1 MLLVIAVHRRRCPA
15 TATHGLPTRLLDGRL
30 AVIGEPQTSWR
41 HPGREHIF
49 FALEEEDVHHRSL
62 RCFAL
67 PELPLRLREELG
79 SHEPL
84 LSERVMLPE
93 SMIVEGRR

>member
-1 MLLVIAVHRRRCPA
+1 V
-15 TATHGLPTRLLDGRL
+15 
-30 AVIGEPQTSWR
+30 
-41 HPGREHIF
+41 
-49 FALEEEDVHHRSL
+49 
-62 RCFAL
+62 